1 LGCFSLERGI
11 AQGSVFLMAQRKVY
25 RFVTQ
30 ATNAVE
36 EQNGGG
42 IVGQLSFL
50 GIGYEFKELAL
61 YAFIKKVEPFPL

>member
-1 LGCFSLERGI
+1 
-11 AQGSVFLMAQRKVY
+11 MAQRKVY